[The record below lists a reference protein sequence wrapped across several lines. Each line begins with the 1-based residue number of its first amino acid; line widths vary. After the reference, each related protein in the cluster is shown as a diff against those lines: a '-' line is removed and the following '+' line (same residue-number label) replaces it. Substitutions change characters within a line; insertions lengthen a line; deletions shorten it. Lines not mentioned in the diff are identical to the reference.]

1 MAESLMDSLVKTSA
15 TDTGFSLGLMV
26 LSMMENLSMD
36 NDKDMESTDLQMVGN
51 MLARGMLA
59 AILDLV
65 LVPGKVG

>member
-15 TDTGFSLGLMV
+15 MDMEFSLGLMV

-36 NDKDMESTDLQMVGN
+36 NDKDMESIDLQMVGN

-65 LVPGKVG
+65 LVHGKVG